1 MYSIQ
6 PGAHSVPA
14 GCFLPAGD
22 RTVSLTAGLVPGTAQ
37 VNRRGLVCAPH
48 ASDEAVP
55 VPSTSEERRTSI
67 HSLRQCICALCEA
80 AAWIADLSPPRVACI
95 ASLRTK
101 GTPLA
106 PLCGYPHDAAVSLSP
121 CWSCEAWSRTDRCVR
136 LDAKLPVR
144 GLGRC
149 VPAAHTAPRPSRQA
163 RPPTSC
169 IGISKT
175 IFRCPACYNG
185 DIPQEGEKLA
195 ALYSGSHPSYNGRE
209 PD

>member
-67 HSLRQCICALCEA
+67 HSLRQCIRALCEA

-95 ASLRTK
+95 ASLRTR

-136 LDAKLPVR
+136 LDAKRPVR
-144 GLGRC
+144 GLGE
-149 VPAAHTAPRPSRQA
+149 PQQAASEYRKRYSDALLA
-163 RPPTSC
+163 YV
-169 IGISKT
+169 IGN
-175 IFRCPACYNG
+175 F
-185 DIPQEGEKLA
+185 
-195 ALYSGSHPSYNGRE
+195 
-209 PD
+209 